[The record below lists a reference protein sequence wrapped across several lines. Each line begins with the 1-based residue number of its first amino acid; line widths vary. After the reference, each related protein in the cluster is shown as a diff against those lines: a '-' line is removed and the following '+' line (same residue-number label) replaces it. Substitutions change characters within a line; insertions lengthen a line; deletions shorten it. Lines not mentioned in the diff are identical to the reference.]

1 VNSPGFAALNNG
13 AGKVK
18 IMKLANREE
27 LKKYREEAQ
36 KEIFTRNSENT
47 RVIVGMGTCGIA
59 AGARE
64 VMAAILEEINKRN
77 LDVIVDKTGCIGMC
91 EQEPLVDVQKPGE
104 PRITYG
110 KVKPADAARIIVG
123 HVMHGNI
130 VDDLVIARF
139 EEL

>member
-1 VNSPGFAALNNG
+1 
-13 AGKVK
+13 
-18 IMKLANREE
+18 MKLANREE
-27 LKKYREEAQ
+27 LNKYREEAQ
-36 KEIFTRNSENT
+36 KEVLARNSENT

-64 VMAAILEEINKRN
+64 VMAAIIEEINNRN

-91 EQEPLVDVQKPGE
+91 EYEPLVDVQKPGE

>member
-1 VNSPGFAALNNG
+1 
-13 AGKVK
+13 
-18 IMKLANREE
+18 MKLKSREE

-36 KEIFTRNSENT
+36 KEISKRNSENT
-47 RVIVGMGTCGIA
+47 RIIVGMGTCGIA

-64 VMAAILEEINKRN
+64 VMAALQEEIDKRN
-77 LDVIVDKTGCIGMC
+77 LNVIVDKTGCIGMC
-91 EQEPLVDVQKPGE
+91 EQEPLVDVQRPGE

-123 HVMHGNI
+123 HVMHGKI

>member
-1 VNSPGFAALNNG
+1 
-13 AGKVK
+13 
-18 IMKLANREE
+18 MKLANREA

-36 KEIFTRNSENT
+36 KEILKRNSENT
-47 RVIVGMGTCGIA
+47 RIIVGMGTCGIA

-64 VMAAILEEINKRN
+64 VMAAILEEVNKRN
-77 LDVIVDKTGCIGMC
+77 LDVLVDKTGCIGMC

-123 HVMHGNI
+123 HVMHGKI